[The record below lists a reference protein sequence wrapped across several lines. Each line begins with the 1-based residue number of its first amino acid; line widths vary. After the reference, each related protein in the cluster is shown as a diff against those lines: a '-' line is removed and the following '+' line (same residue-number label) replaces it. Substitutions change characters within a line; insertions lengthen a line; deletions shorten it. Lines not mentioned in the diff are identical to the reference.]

1 MNVGEA
7 VQEAQGE
14 AASEGNVQENG
25 TAATGKVFNSF
36 ERDA

>member
-7 VQEAQGE
+7 LQEAQGE
-14 AASEGNVQENG
+14 AGLQWNG